1 MANKCTNI
9 MVTRKTRCTKW
20 FICLLRR
27 RHWCNSVVG
36 EATGWRTW
44 NIGRSGTSP
53 PILLT
58 PWWKA
63 GMITTIYLI
72 GYAEMIT
79 PFFTVASML
88 LLLDEELK
96 VEKKITL
103 TTAATAAA
111 STLPPLS
118 RILLVLNML
127 ACLANTQ
134 QQTYAVVAQPCTKS
148 PTTSSSSSKL
158 LVCCWQYLFARWF
171 IARNPSST
179 FARSLNFHMRPN
191 IILLRRNA
199 TFCTN

>member
-1 MANKCTNI
+1 MANKCTSI

-36 EATGWRTW
+36 DATGWRTW
-44 NIGRSGTSP
+44 NLGRSGTSS

-103 TTAATAAA
+103 TTAAA
-111 STLPPLS
+111 STLPSLS

-148 PTTSSSSSKL
+148 PPTSSSSSSNSWFVVDNIYL
-158 LVCCWQYLFARWF
+158 LGGL
-171 IARNPSST
+171 
-179 FARSLNFHMRPN
+179 
-191 IILLRRNA
+191 
-199 TFCTN
+199 

>member
-27 RHWCNSVVG
+27 RHWCDSVVG
-36 EATGWRTW
+36 DATGWRTW
-44 NIGRSGTSP
+44 NLGRSGTSP

-127 ACLANTQ
+127 ASLANTQ

-148 PTTSSSSSKL
+148 PPTSSSSSSNSWFVVDNIYL
-158 LVCCWQYLFARWF
+158 LGGL
-171 IARNPSST
+171 
-179 FARSLNFHMRPN
+179 
-191 IILLRRNA
+191 
-199 TFCTN
+199 